1 MPLIT
6 ILTGPSA
13 AGKNTIGYT
22 FAQKFSKYC
31 AVIDGDQVRW
41 MYTQPHIAPW
51 DGEAGLRQHQIGA
64 RHGAM
69 LARSFNSLGLEV
81 ILLDVLW
88 ANLPSIYRTE
98 LNGLPLRIVRLLPS
112 LEEVLRR
119 HHLRPP
125 SISDDELKWTYD
137 RTVTLT
143 DYDLTLDST
152 GLSAEEV
159 AQWLRDTAS
168 TPQFKI

>member
-22 FAQKFSKYC
+22 YAREFSQQC
-31 AVIDGDQVRW
+31 AAIDGDQVRW
-41 MYTQPHIAPW
+41 MYTQPHVAPW
-51 DGEAGLRQHQIGA
+51 AGDEGLRQHQIGA

-69 LARSFNSLGLEV
+69 LARSFNKLGVEV

-88 ANLPSIYRTE
+88 ADIPSIYRTE
-98 LNGLPLRIVRLLPS
+98 LSGLSMRIVRLLPT
-112 LEEVLRR
+112 LEEALRR
-119 HHLRPP
+119 HHQRPP

-137 RTVTLT
+137 HTAALT
-143 DYDLTLDST
+143 DYDLTLDT
-152 GLSAEEV
+152 TDMPPELVAKWLS
-159 AQWLRDTAS
+159 DTAK
-168 TPQFKI
+168 T

>member
-1 MPLIT
+1 MPSIT

-22 FAQKFSKYC
+22 YAQKFSTHC

-69 LARSFNSLGLEV
+69 LARSFNALGLEV

-88 ANLPSIYRTE
+88 ANLPMIYRTE
-98 LNGLPLRIVRLLPS
+98 LSSLPLRIVRLLPT
-112 LEEVLRR
+112 LDECLRR
-119 HHLRPP
+119 HHQRRPT
-125 SISDDELKWTYD
+125 ISDDEVKWTYNHSAA
-137 RTVTLT
+137 LT
-143 DYDLTLDST
+143 DFDLTLDST

-159 AQWLRDTAS
+159 ARWLRDTAS
-168 TPQFKI
+168 PR

>member
-13 AGKNTIGYT
+13 AGKNTIGYIY
-22 FAQKFSKYC
+22 AGQFSQSC

-51 DGEAGLRQHQIGA
+51 VGDEGLRQHQIGV
-64 RHGAM
+64 RHGSM

-88 ANLPSIYRTE
+88 ADLAGIYRNE
-98 LNGLPLRIVRLLPS
+98 LLGLPVRIVRLLPT
-112 LEEVLRR
+112 LEECLRR
-119 HHLRPP
+119 HHQRPP
-125 SISDDELKWTYD
+125 SISDDEVKWTYD
-137 RTVTLT
+137 HTAVLT

-152 GLSAEEV
+152 HLSAEQV
-159 AQWLRDTAS
+159 AKWLMNSAKS
-168 TPQFKI
+168 